1 MTEKQGTLQIQP
13 SGRWAICRP
22 GQAPVEINSGE
33 VFRIEVPGKEGLHST
48 RMEYLRH
55 DEGGG
60 GDFFSVHGHYLADGL
75 RAAFFDQHERHA
87 RPLRGLGP

>member
-13 SGRWAICRP
+13 SCRWAICRP
-22 GQAPVEINSGE
+22 GQVPVEINSGE

-75 RAAFFDQHERHA
+75 RAAFFDQRERHA